1 MILPKKDLTLFQTA
15 LKVGAVYTSGGK
27 GYVIRDL
34 FRLVAAAKSGGENG
48 YAFRVA
54 ENGYTDGTRG
64 FMIDGALPYWNIW
77 SPDSP
82 GRFFIDIDQRIKLRM
97 KFDAGNSANPYYR
110 AALGYFANYDT
121 NAEAPYVNCTNAVNG
136 VIDYYPSFALRLV
149 FLVTCSG
156 INWKSVQGYIDHFYV
171 KVIGTFALGGS
182 ENEIALIESPSYV
195 NTDGTT
201 RSYNQQY
208 ELKNLGS
215 TYQYLRFEMYVGYTD
230 TGGEKMLFKVPYIES
245 QTVRLN
251 QRKEGISPG
260 NFLWFYIYNPNSS
273 SGGV

>member
-1 MILPKKDLTLFQTA
+1 M
-15 LKVGAVYTSGGK
+15 
-27 GYVIRDL
+27 
-34 FRLVAAAKSGGENG
+34 
-48 YAFRVA
+48 
-54 ENGYTDGTRG
+54 
-64 FMIDGALPYWNIW
+64 
-77 SPDSP
+77 
-82 GRFFIDIDQRIKLRM
+82 
-97 KFDAGNSANPYYR
+97 
-110 AALGYFANYDT
+110 
-121 NAEAPYVNCTNAVNG
+121 
-136 VIDYYPSFALRLV
+136 
-149 FLVTCSG
+149 
-156 INWKSVQGYIDHFYV
+156 QGYIDHFYI

-201 RSYNQQY
+201 RSYNQQF

-251 QRKEGISPG
+251 QRKEGLSPG

-273 SGGV
+273 SGGYENVAIPDYETKIPVSNKEIEFQPNSGTPYDGRYVLKFSAKIVGDYYTEIPGYGTVDIHGYYDVLAKGFIYKNSGGEVNVDYESLGQIYLDTNSEYNNFQLQIPTAWASNKLDSGTLHFFIRMKSQP